1 MKINNKKIK
10 QIVAAGCSLTYG
22 AGLDDPKTQA
32 WPVLL
37 ANKFDIECVNL
48 GRSGMGNEYIQSTL
62 LDYFITN
69 PEMKHNSMVIPAY
82 SYFGRIEFRGRNH
95 KSIWTTLSKN
105 NDNTLPDIKEFKQMF
120 FEELFNENYYYD
132 RYLRIIITLQSLLQY
147 WDIPYLMFEG
157 HGANPHKQM
166 VTYHHTRKLLKEIDH
181 TNWMRF
187 GFDNIHTLTHGY
199 EKTSCEHPGRLAQVK
214 IAETLYNHI
223 INNYNVE
230 K

>member
-1 MKINNKKIK
+1 MKINNKEIK

-22 AGLDDPKTQA
+22 AGLDDPTTQA

-37 ANKFDIECVNL
+37 ANKFEIECVNL

-69 PEMKHNSMVIPAY
+69 PDMKLNSMVIPAY
-82 SYFGRIEFRGRNH
+82 SYYGRIEFWGRHH
-95 KSIWTTLSKN
+95 KHRWTTHPK
-105 NDNTLPDIKEFKQMF
+105 DHADTKKFIKEFKQMF

-132 RYLRIIITLQSLLQY
+132 RYLRIIITMQSQLKL

-157 HGANPHKQM
+157 HSGNNHKQM
-166 VTYHHTRKLLKEIDH
+166 VTYHQTRQLLKEIDH
-181 TNWMRF
+181 PNWMRF
-187 GFDNIHTLTHGY
+187 ALDNIHTITHGY
-199 EKTSCEHPGRLAQVK
+199 EKTLCEHPGKEAQVK
-214 IAETLYNHI
+214 IADTLYNHI

-230 K
+230 Q